1 MNKQK
6 IKSQMWLALKQL
18 AELDALGPVVL
29 SAGGALVMHGLREET
44 EDLDLEVSQEV
55 WDELTQGHGCAV
67 DTSKG
72 VDIIHLCKGV
82 DLQLYDECRG
92 NGILIIEGILC
103 QDLFAVLAL
112 KQRLNREKDQADI
125 AKIQAC
131 LDGEE
136 V

>member
-29 SAGGALVMHGLREET
+29 SAGGALVMHGLRDET
-44 EDLDLEVSQEV
+44 EDLDLEVTQEV
-55 WDELTQGHGCAV
+55 WDELTQGHGYAV
-67 DTSKG
+67 NASKG

-82 DLQLYDECRG
+82 DLHLYDESHG
-92 NGILIIEGILC
+92 NDILIIEGILC

-125 AKIQAC
+125 AKIQAH

-136 V
+136 A